1 MEPLDTTDTTILSM
15 LQSDGRITNTELADQ
30 VGLSPS
36 ACLRRVRRLEDDGII
51 DHYAAILDTEAIG
64 VPTSVFVE
72 ISMASQHS
80 EMLDAFEAAILA
92 TPEVS
97 ECHLMSGDADYLI
110 KVQCADVAHYERIH
124 RDHLAVLPGITRL
137 QTSFALRTVVAT
149 TVLSLNPNRAES
161 YS

>member
-1 MEPLDTTDTTILSM
+1 MDSLDATDATILTA
-15 LQSDGRITNTELADQ
+15 LQRDGRITNTELADH

-36 ACLRRVRRLEDDGII
+36 ACLRRVRRLEEDGLI
-51 DHYAAILDTEAIG
+51 DHYAAILDTDAIG

-72 ISMASQHS
+72 ISMSSQRS
-80 EMLDAFEAAILA
+80 ETLDLFEAAILD
-92 TPEVS
+92 TPEVI

-124 RDHLAVLPGITRL
+124 RDHLAVLPGVTRL

-149 TVLSLNPNRAES
+149 TVLSLNPHAD
-161 YS
+161 